1 MHHSELKGELM
12 TAIDQK
18 IDWQRRTVTRGGI
31 ELAVFELGHRAQD
44 RPTVVLVHG
53 WPDTHHLWTQMAS
66 QLARRYHVVAYDT
79 RGYGASDRP
88 DGDAA
93 YRLPELAAD
102 LYTVIDTFSP
112 DLPVHVVAHDWG
124 SVQTWEAVSVPGAER
139 RIASFMSVSG
149 PNMDHLSV
157 WTRERLRR
165 PTPKSLAQALSQ
177 GLSSAYTVVFQL
189 PVIPKILLSTA
200 ICPARWQ
207 RWLNKLEGTDPDNL
221 DLAPTF
227 RADTISGLRYYRA
240 NIRERMRKPN
250 PRSTRVPVFEIVNT
264 RDVAL
269 RKAIYVNSHRYVD
282 RLWRNDT
289 PTGHWLPYT
298 NPDYLADMAT
308 QFIETIRGTA
318 SSPIIDRARQDG
330 RHRLLSGKLA
340 VVTGAGSGIGCRT
353 ASLLAENGA
362 EVIVTDIDLA
372 SARRTAATIMSTG
385 NTAHAYEL
393 DVTDSRAF
401 AAFADDVTRRY
412 GVADLVVNN
421 ADVSVAG
428 QVLDNNVLAV
438 ITGSRLFGQRMV
450 DRGVG
455 GHIVNISSA
464 GYAAGKAG
472 ILMFSETLRTE
483 LAEHHIGV
491 SAVCPDQVGEQL
503 QAMMTDLHRR
513 SGFTPKWLER
523 LPGRTRSGRA

>member
-1 MHHSELKGELM
+1 M
-12 TAIDQK
+12 TAIDERV
-18 IDWQRRTVTRGGI
+18 DWRRRTIVRAGTK
-31 ELAVFELGHRAQD
+31 LAVYEIGHRTAD

-53 WPDTHHLWTQMAS
+53 WPDTHHLWTPVATE
-66 QLARRYHVVAYDT
+66 LALRYHVVAYDT
-79 RGYGASDRP
+79 RGYGETDRP

-102 LYTVIDTFSP
+102 LYAVIDTVSP

-124 SVQTWEAVSVPGAER
+124 SVQTWEAVSEVGAER

-200 ICPARWQ
+200 VSPRGWQ
-207 RWLNKLEGTDPDNL
+207 KFLTKFEGTDPANL
-221 DLAPTF
+221 ALAPTF

-240 NIRERMRKPN
+240 NIRERLRKPN
-250 PRSTRVPVFEIVNT
+250 PRSTKVPVFEIVNT
-264 RDVAL
+264 RDLAL

-298 NPDYLADMAT
+298 NPDYLADMAI
-308 QFIETIRGTA
+308 QFIETIRGTG
-318 SSPIIDRARQDG
+318 SSPVIDRARQDG

-340 VVTGAGSGIGCRT
+340 VVTGAGSGIGCRA
-353 ASLLAENGA
+353 ASLLADSGA
-362 EVIVTDIDLA
+362 EVIVTDVDLV
-372 SARRTAATIMSTG
+372 SAERTAAAIVATG
-385 NTAHAYEL
+385 ATAHAYQL
-393 DVTDSRAF
+393 DVTDSGAF
-401 AAFADDVTRRY
+401 AAFADDVTRRH

-421 ADVSVAG
+421 PDVG
-428 QVLDNNVLAV
+428 QPTDNSLLA
-438 ITGSRLFGQRMV
+438 IIAGSRLFGQRMV
-450 DRGVG
+450 ERGVG
-455 GHIVNISSA
+455 GHIVNISST
-464 GYAAGKAG
+464 GKAG
-472 ILMFSETLRTE
+472 VLMFTETLRSE

-491 SAVCPDQVGEQL
+491 SAICSDVPDASSVTDQIQEQL
-503 QAMMTDLHRR
+503 QDVMDDLQRR
-513 SGFTPKWLER
+513 SGYTPKWLEKW
-523 LPGRTRSGRA
+523 SGRGRFGRV